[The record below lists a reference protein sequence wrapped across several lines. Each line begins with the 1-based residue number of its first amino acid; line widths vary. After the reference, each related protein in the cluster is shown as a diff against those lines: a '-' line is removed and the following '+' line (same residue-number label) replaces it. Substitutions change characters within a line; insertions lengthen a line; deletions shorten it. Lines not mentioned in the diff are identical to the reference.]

1 MYPGLWHCAY
11 FGWVH
16 GLWSLGGVNKRKQAK
31 YIKFLAQGLD
41 LCNLINGEGQRGLAC
56 CRPWGCKRV
65 RHDWATKQQ
74 QMMTT
79 NLKKEKDWAENR
91 VWCWRRL
98 PPQTSSTAPVGLQT
112 QLLPNTSNTATCVQK
127 RPYAFS
133 PCLLESQDRVCQKRC
148 RVCGICLKKSGIL
161 VCRYCSNKISQ
172 TGWLTNSRN
181 WLPTV

>member
-1 MYPGLWHCAY
+1 MYPGLWHCAF

-79 NLKKEKDWAENR
+79 NLKKRKGLSGEQSVVLEEASPTDLFNSTCGFADSA
-91 VWCWRRL
+91 
-98 PPQTSSTAPVGLQT
+98 SSEH
-112 QLLPNTSNTATCVQK
+112 K
-127 RPYAFS
+127 
-133 PCLLESQDRVCQKRC
+133 
-148 RVCGICLKKSGIL
+148 
-161 VCRYCSNKISQ
+161 
-172 TGWLTNSRN
+172 
-181 WLPTV
+181 